1 MNAPLVANAALDVA
15 LTVQHIN
22 VRSVIV
28 PLARGVVT
36 ANGVVNS
43 APLVL
48 VDVESNGGAV
58 GRAYA
63 FAYSPAFLPAL
74 ASLTA
79 ALAKTVIGASLA
91 PLTIESQLRARFALL
106 GGAANL
112 AAFAVSAIDMAVW
125 DAFARHLKLPL
136 TSALGAAPRAT
147 RAYAGNGVGVVA
159 AAEIPANVDAVL
171 NDGVAAIK
179 ARLGRTNANDDLRA
193 IELVKRSL
201 AESARGAMPTMVDF
215 NQSLTVPDALARCR
229 ALDGFDLVWIEEP
242 TRCDDWR
249 GNATIAAAT
258 QTAIQL
264 GENIASAHALQ
275 SALEEKATDLAM
287 LDVQQ
292 LGVSGWLRAAGVAQS
307 FGVPI
312 SSHLFQ
318 EYSSHLLSATPGA
331 DWLEFFPIA
340 NPILATPCRV
350 VDGGVAPI
358 PGYGSG
364 IEWDESAVSRYLV

>member
-1 MNAPLVANAALDVA
+1 MNAPLANASALDPA
-15 LTVQHIN
+15 LTIDHID

-36 ANGVVNS
+36 ANGVVGI

-48 VDVESNGGAV
+48 VDVTTHSGAV

-79 ALAKTVIGASLA
+79 ALAKTLIGIPLA
-91 PLTIESQLRARFALL
+91 PLNIESQLRSRFTLL
-106 GGAANL
+106 GGATNL
-112 AAFAVSAIDMAVW
+112 AAFAVSVIDMALW
-125 DAFARHLKLPL
+125 DAFARHQKVPL
-136 TSALGAAPRAT
+136 ATALGATSRTT

-159 AAEIPANVDAVL
+159 AAEIPTIVDAVL

-179 ARLGRTNANDDLRA
+179 ARLGRANSSDDLQA
-193 IELVKRSL
+193 VELVKRTL
-201 AESARGAMPTMVDF
+201 IERGRDAMPMMVDF
-215 NQSLTVPDALARCR
+215 NQSLAVPEATKRCR
-229 ALDGFDLVWIEEP
+229 ALDALDLVWIEEP

-258 QTAIQL
+258 QTPIQL

-275 SALEEKATDLAM
+275 TALAEKATDLAM

-307 FGVPI
+307 FGVPV

-318 EYSSHLLSATPGA
+318 EYSAHLLSATPGA
-331 DWLEFFPIA
+331 DWLEYFPIA

-350 VDGGVAPI
+350 VDGCVAPI

-364 IEWDESAVSRYLV
+364 IEWDESAVSRYLA